1 MANSKNPDPPRKTPP
16 KNSGPKNSGPKKPG
30 PARKAPN
37 WKRTLLAWLL
47 AGAAGVAGI
56 LLLIAVW
63 WVIDL
68 PDVDKTLA
76 QKRPPAVTILD
87 RHGAQ
92 IAAYGGVG
100 GEWVPFK
107 RIPVNVTKA
116 VLAIEDRRFY
126 EHEGVDFWGVVRAVL
141 VNLRHGDV
149 KQGGST
155 ITQQLAK
162 NLFLTPDK
170 TAKRKIQEAMLA
182 YALERRLSKDQ
193 ILEQYLNRVYF
204 GAGAYGVESASR
216 RYFAKEVQDLT
227 LPEAAMLAGLL
238 KAPSRYSPL
247 NDPKVSAARTRQVLD
262 AMVDAD
268 FITEAQRRGAGMP
281 KIASRAAG
289 DSARYYTDWVMTEL
303 PQYVGEPTSDLTVR
317 TTFEPGIQ
325 FSAQQ
330 ALTDGL
336 EKGGGDGHV
345 TQGAIVVMTPSGE
358 VRAMVGGRDYQQS
371 EFNRAVRALRQPGS
385 AFKLFVYLAGFEA
398 GYDPN
403 SVMRDSP
410 VILDGWEPQN
420 YSEEFRG
427 PVTLRTAF
435 ADSINTV
442 AVKLA
447 NAADQSTVVE
457 AARRLGITT
466 KLSSLPSVSLG
477 VTEVRLLEL
486 TGAYAAIANGGYEVR
501 PYAITEIR
509 DADGDKIYKRKDQRE
524 RVVAQ
529 QQVEQLDELMRAVV
543 AYGTGTAARLPN
555 HVAAGKTGTSQE
567 WRNAWFIGYTDRYVG
582 GVWLGNDD
590 NSPMNHVAGG
600 GMPARIWRDMMVRAD
615 KVRTSD
621 AD

>member
-1 MANSKNPDPPRKTPP
+1 MASTKNPEPPRKTPP
-16 KNSGPKNSGPKKPG
+16 RKPG
-30 PARKAPN
+30 SPRKGGN
-37 WKRTLLAWLL
+37 WKRTLIAGLL
-47 AGAAGVAGI
+47 AAGAGVAGI
-56 LLLIAVW
+56 LLLIALW

-76 QKRPPAVTILD
+76 EKRPPAVSILD
-87 RHGAQ
+87 RNGAQ

-107 RIPVNVTKA
+107 RIPVTLTKA

-126 EHEGVDFWGVVRAVL
+126 SHEGVDFWGVVRAVL
-141 VNLRHGDV
+141 VNIRSGDV

-155 ITQQLAK
+155 VTQQLAK
-162 NLFLTPDK
+162 NLFLTPDR

-204 GAGAYGVESASR
+204 GAGAYGVEAASR
-216 RYFAKEVQDLT
+216 RYFAKDVQDLT
-227 LPEAAMLAGLL
+227 LSEAAMLAGLL
-238 KAPSRYSPL
+238 KAPSKYSPL
-247 NDPKVSAARTRQVLD
+247 NDQKTSEARTRQVLD
-262 AMVDAD
+262 AMVDAE
-268 FITEAQRRGAGMP
+268 FITEAQRKAAHMP
-281 KIASRAAG
+281 RIASRAAG
-289 DSARYYTDWVMTEL
+289 DSARYFTDWVMTEL
-303 PQYVGEPTSDLTVR
+303 PQYVGEPTSDLSVR

-330 ALTDGL
+330 ALTAAL
-336 EKGGGDGHV
+336 EKDGAQGHV
-345 TQGAIVVMTPSGE
+345 TQGAVVVMTPAGE
-358 VRAMVGGRDYQQS
+358 VRAMVGGRDYSQS

-410 VILDGWEPQN
+410 VILDGWQPQN
-420 YSEEFRG
+420 YTDEYRG

-466 KLSSLPSVSLG
+466 PLSTLPSVSLG
-477 VTEVRLLEL
+477 VTEVRLIEL
-486 TGAYAAIANGGYEVR
+486 TGAYATIANGGYEAR
-501 PYAITEIR
+501 PFAITEVR
-509 DADGDKIYKRKDQRE
+509 DAGGDVIYKRKDRRE

-529 QQVEQLDELMRAVV
+529 QQVDQLDEVMRAVV
-543 AYGTGTAARLPN
+543 SYGTGGNARLPN
-555 HVAAGKTGTSQE
+555 HVVAGKTGTSQE
-567 WRNAWFIGYTDRYVG
+567 WRNAWFIGYTDKYVG

-600 GMPARIWRDMMVRAD
+600 GMPARIWRDTMMRAD
-615 KVRTSD
+615 KVKSR

>member
-1 MANSKNPDPPRKTPP
+1 MAKSKKPDPPRKTPP
-16 KNSGPKNSGPKKPG
+16 KKPA
-30 PARKAPN
+30 PPRKGGS

-47 AGAAGVAGI
+47 AAGAGVAGI
-56 LLLIAVW
+56 LLLIVVW
-63 WVIDL
+63 WVVDL

-92 IAAYGGVG
+92 ITAYGGVG
-100 GEWVPFK
+100 GEWVPRK
-107 RIPVNVTKA
+107 RMPVNLIKA

-126 EHEGVDFWGVVRAVL
+126 SHEGVDFWGVVRAVV
-141 VNLRHGDV
+141 VNIRTGDV
-149 KQGGST
+149 RQGGST
-155 ITQQLAK
+155 LTQQLAK

-170 TAKRKIQEAMLA
+170 TIKRKVQEALLA
-182 YALERRLSKDQ
+182 YSLERRLTKDEL
-193 ILEQYLNRVYF
+193 LEQYLNRVYF
-204 GAGAYGVESASR
+204 GAGAYGVEAASR
-216 RYFAKEVQDLT
+216 RYFAKEVQDISLS
-227 LPEAAMLAGLL
+227 EAAMLAGLL

-247 NDPKVSAARTRQVLD
+247 NDTGMAAARTGQVLD
-262 AMVDAD
+262 AMVAAGYL
-268 FITEAQRRGAGMP
+268 TETRRRDIAMP
-281 KIASRAAG
+281 RIASRAAG
-289 DSARYYTDWVMTEL
+289 DSARYFTDWVMTEL

-317 TTFEPGIQ
+317 TTFEPGLQ

-330 ALTDGL
+330 ALTSGL
-336 EKGGGDGHV
+336 EKAGADGKV
-345 TQGAIVVMTPSGE
+345 NQGAVVVMTPSGE

-410 VILDGWEPQN
+410 VILDGWQPGN
-420 YSEEFRG
+420 YNGEFRG

-466 KLSSLPSVSLG
+466 PLSTLPSVSLG
-477 VTEVRLLEL
+477 VTEVRLIEL
-486 TGAYAAIANGGYEVR
+486 TGAYATIANGGYEAR
-501 PYAITEIR
+501 PYAILEVR
-509 DADGDKIYKRKDQRE
+509 DADGDKVYKRKESRE
-524 RVVAQ
+524 RVVAP
-529 QQVEQLDELMRAVV
+529 QQVEQLDDLMRAVV
-543 AYGTGTAARLPN
+543 SYGTGGNARLSN

-567 WRNAWFIGYTDRYVG
+567 WRNAWFVGYTDKYVA

-600 GMPARIWRDMMVRAD
+600 GMPARIWRDLMVRAD
-615 KVRTSD
+615 QVKRSS

>member
-1 MANSKNPDPPRKTPP
+1 MANTKNPSPPRKTPP
-16 KNSGPKNSGPKKPG
+16 KN
-30 PARKAPN
+30 PAPPRKGGS
-37 WKRTLLAWLL
+37 WQRTLLAWLL
-47 AGAAGVAGI
+47 ATAAGIAGV

-63 WVIDL
+63 WVVDL

-100 GEWVPFK
+100 GEWVPRR
-107 RIPVNVTKA
+107 RIPVNVVKA

-126 EHEGVDFWGVVRAVL
+126 THEGVDFWGVVRAVV
-141 VNLRHGDV
+141 VNIRSGDV

-155 ITQQLAK
+155 LTQQLAK

-204 GAGAYGVESASR
+204 GAGAYGVEAASR
-216 RYFAKEVQDLT
+216 RYFAKEVQDVT

-238 KAPSRYSPL
+238 KAPSKYSPL
-247 NDPKVSAARTRQVLD
+247 NDPKAAAARTRQVLD
-262 AMVDAD
+262 AMVDAG
-268 FITEAQRRGAGMP
+268 FLTEGRRRNIAIP
-281 KIASRAAG
+281 QVASRSAG
-289 DSARYYTDWVMTEL
+289 DSARYFTDWVMTEL

-317 TTFEPGIQ
+317 TTFEPGLQ

-336 EKGGGDGHV
+336 EKGGADGKV
-345 TQGAIVVMTPSGE
+345 SQGAIVVMTPAGE

-410 VILDGWEPQN
+410 VILDGWQPQN

-466 KLSSLPSVSLG
+466 PLSTLPSVSLG
-477 VTEVRLLEL
+477 VTEVRLIEL
-486 TGAYAAIANGGYEVR
+486 TGAYAAIANGGYEAR
-501 PYAITEIR
+501 PYAILEVR
-509 DADGDKIYKRKDQRE
+509 DADGDKVYKRKQNRG

-543 AYGTGTAARLPN
+543 SYGTGGNARLPN
-555 HVAAGKTGTSQE
+555 RVAAGKTGTSQE
-567 WRNAWFIGYTDRYVG
+567 WRNAWFVGYTDKYVA

-600 GMPARIWRDMMVRAD
+600 GMPAKIWRDLMVRAD
-615 KVRTSD
+615 KVKQSE

>member
-1 MANSKNPDPPRKTPP
+1 MANTKNPEPPRKTP
-16 KNSGPKNSGPKKPG
+16 PKKPG
-30 PARKAPN
+30 PARKQGGS

-47 AGAAGVAGI
+47 ATAAGIAGI

-87 RHGAQ
+87 RNGAQ

-107 RIPVNVTKA
+107 RMPLNLRKA
-116 VLAIEDRRFY
+116 VISIEDRRFY
-126 EHEGVDFWGVVRAVL
+126 THEGVDFWGVVRAVA
-141 VNLRHGDV
+141 VNLRSGDV
-149 KQGGST
+149 RQGGST

-162 NLFLTPDK
+162 NLFLTPDR
-170 TAKRKIQEAMLA
+170 TYKRKIQEAMLA

-204 GAGAYGVESASR
+204 GAGAYGVEAASR
-216 RYFAKEVQDLT
+216 RYFAKEVQDIT
-227 LPEAAMLAGLL
+227 LSEAAMLAGLL
-238 KAPSRYSPL
+238 QAPSRYSPL
-247 NDPKVSAARTRQVLD
+247 NDRKVAEARTRQVLD
-262 AMVDAD
+262 AMVAAENL
-268 FITEAQRRGAGMP
+268 TPAQRKNVTMP
-281 KIASRAAG
+281 KVASRAAG
-289 DSARYYTDWVMTEL
+289 DSARYFTDWVMTEL

-325 FSAQQ
+325 FGAQQ
-330 ALTDGL
+330 ALTDAL
-336 EKGGGDGHV
+336 DKGGEGGHV
-345 TQGAIVVMTPSGE
+345 TQGAIVVTTPEGE

-371 EFNRAVRALRQPGS
+371 EFNRAVKALRQPGS

-403 SVMRDSP
+403 STMRDSP
-410 VILDGWEPQN
+410 IILDGWEPQN
-420 YSEEFRG
+420 YTEEFRG
-427 PVTLRTAF
+427 SVTLRTAF

-466 KLSSLPSVSLG
+466 PLSTLPSVSLG

-486 TGAYAAIANGGYEVR
+486 TGAYAAIANGGYEAR
-501 PYAITEIR
+501 PYAILEVR
-509 DADGDKIYKRKDQRE
+509 DADGDRIYRRKAQRE

-529 QQVEQLDELMRAVV
+529 QQVEQLDDVMRAVV

-555 HVAAGKTGTSQE
+555 HVVAGKTGTSQE
-567 WRNAWFIGYTDRYVG
+567 WRNAWFIGYTDKYVG

-600 GMPARIWRDMMVRAD
+600 GLPARIWRDTMARAD
-615 KVRTSD
+615 KVKARA

>member
-1 MANSKNPDPPRKTPP
+1 MANSKTPDPPRKTPP
-16 KNSGPKNSGPKKPG
+16 KKPG
-30 PARKAPN
+30 TPRKGGG
-37 WKRTLLAWLL
+37 WQRTLLAWLL
-47 AGAAGVAGI
+47 ATAAGIVGV

-107 RIPVNVTKA
+107 RIPVNVVKA

-126 EHEGVDFWGVVRAVL
+126 THEGVDFWGVVRAVV
-141 VNLRHGDV
+141 VNLRSGDV

-155 ITQQLAK
+155 LTQQLAK

-204 GAGAYGVESASR
+204 GAGAYGVEAGSR
-216 RYFAKEVQDLT
+216 RYFAKEVQDVT

-238 KAPSRYSPL
+238 QRPSKYSPL
-247 NDPKVSAARTRQVLD
+247 TDPRAAAARTRQVFD
-262 AMVDAD
+262 AMVDAG
-268 FITEAQRRGAGMP
+268 FLSAARRRGLDMP
-281 KIASRAAG
+281 RIASRSAG
-289 DSARYYTDWVMTEL
+289 DSVRYFTDWVMTEL

-317 TTFEPGIQ
+317 TTFEPGLQ

-336 EKGGGDGHV
+336 EKGGSDGKV
-345 TQGAIVVMTPSGE
+345 SQGAIVVMTPAGE

-410 VILDGWEPQN
+410 VILDGWQPRN
-420 YSEEFRG
+420 YTDEYRG

-466 KLSSLPSVSLG
+466 PLSTLPSVSLG
-477 VTEVRLLEL
+477 VTEVRLIEL
-486 TGAYAAIANGGYEVR
+486 TGAYAAIANGGYEAR
-501 PYAITEIR
+501 PYAILEVR
-509 DADGDKIYKRKDQRE
+509 DADGDKVYRRKQQRE

-529 QQVEQLDELMRAVV
+529 QQVDQLDELMRAVV
-543 AYGTGTAARLPN
+543 SYGTGTGARLPN

-567 WRNAWFIGYTDRYVG
+567 WRNAWFVGYTDKYVA

-590 NSPMNHVAGG
+590 NAPMNRVAGG
-600 GMPARIWRDMMVRAD
+600 GMPARIWRDLMVRAD
-615 KVRTSD
+615 QVKQSE
-621 AD
+621 AE

>member
-1 MANSKNPDPPRKTPP
+1 MANTKKPDPPRKTPP
-16 KNSGPKNSGPKKPG
+16 TTPG
-30 PARKAPN
+30 KARKGGG
-37 WKRTLLAWLL
+37 WQRTLLAWML
-47 AGAAGVAGI
+47 AIAAGFAGI

-107 RIPVNVTKA
+107 RIPVNVVQA

-126 EHEGVDFWGVVRAVL
+126 SHEGVDFWGVVRAVV
-141 VNLRHGDV
+141 VNLRSGDV

-204 GAGAYGVESASR
+204 GAGAYGVEAASR
-216 RYFAKEVQDLT
+216 RYFAKEVQDVT
-227 LPEAAMLAGLL
+227 LSEAAMLAGLL
-238 KAPSRYSPL
+238 QRPSKYSPL
-247 NDPKVSAARTRQVLD
+247 TDPKAAEARTRQVFD
-262 AMVDAD
+262 AMVAAG
-268 FITEAQRRGAGMP
+268 FIGEARRRGLEMP
-281 KIASRAAG
+281 RIASRSAG
-289 DSARYYTDWVMTEL
+289 DSARYFTDWVMTEL

-317 TTFEPGIQ
+317 TTFEPGVQ
-325 FSAQQ
+325 FSAQH
-330 ALTDGL
+330 ALADGL
-336 EKGGGDGHV
+336 EKGGADGKV
-345 TQGAIVVMTPSGE
+345 SQGAIVVMTPKGE

-410 VILDGWEPQN
+410 VILDGWQPRN
-420 YSEEFRG
+420 YAEEFRG

-466 KLSSLPSVSLG
+466 PLSTLPSVSLG
-477 VTEVRLLEL
+477 VTEVRLIEL
-486 TGAYAAIANGGYEVR
+486 TGAYAAIANGGFEAR
-501 PYAITEIR
+501 PYAITEVR
-509 DADGDKIYKRKDQRE
+509 DADGDTVYKRKQQRE
-524 RVVAQ
+524 RVVAP

-543 AYGTGTAARLPN
+543 SYGTGGNARLAN

-567 WRNAWFIGYTDRYVG
+567 WRNAWFVGYTDKYVA

-600 GMPARIWRDMMVRAD
+600 GMPARIWRDVMVRAD
-615 KVRTSD
+615 QVRQSE

>member
-1 MANSKNPDPPRKTPP
+1 MANSKTPDPPRKTPP
-16 KNSGPKNSGPKKPG
+16 KKPG
-30 PARKAPN
+30 TPRKGGG
-37 WKRTLLAWLL
+37 WQRTLLAWLL
-47 AGAAGVAGI
+47 AVAAGIAGV

-63 WVIDL
+63 WIIDL

-100 GEWVPFK
+100 GEWVPFR
-107 RIPVNVTKA
+107 RIPVNVVKA

-126 EHEGVDFWGVVRAVL
+126 SHEGVDFWGVVRAVV
-141 VNLRHGDV
+141 VNLRSGDV

-204 GAGAYGVESASR
+204 GAGAYGVEAASR
-216 RYFAKEVQDLT
+216 RYFAKEVQDVT

-238 KAPSRYSPL
+238 KAPSKYSPL
-247 NDPKVSAARTRQVLD
+247 NDPRAAAARTRQVFD
-262 AMVDAD
+262 AMVDAG
-268 FITEAQRRGAGMP
+268 FLSAARRRGLDMP
-281 KIASRAAG
+281 RIASRSAG
-289 DSARYYTDWVMTEL
+289 DSARYFTDWVMTEL

-317 TTFEPGIQ
+317 TTFEPGLQ

-336 EKGGGDGHV
+336 DKGGADGQV
-345 TQGAIVVMTPSGE
+345 SQGAIVVMTPAGE

-410 VILDGWEPQN
+410 VILDGWQPRN
-420 YSEEFRG
+420 YTDEYRG

-466 KLSSLPSVSLG
+466 PLSTLPSVSLG
-477 VTEVRLLEL
+477 VTEVRLIEL
-486 TGAYAAIANGGYEVR
+486 TGAYAAIANGGYEAR
-501 PYAITEIR
+501 PYAIVEVR
-509 DADGDKIYKRKDQRE
+509 DADGDKVYRRKQQRE

-543 AYGTGTAARLPN
+543 SYGTGTGARLPN

-567 WRNAWFIGYTDRYVG
+567 WRNAWFVGYTDKYVA

-590 NSPMNHVAGG
+590 NAPMNRVAGG
-600 GMPARIWRDMMVRAD
+600 GMPARIWRDLMARAD
-615 KVRTSD
+615 QVKQSG
-621 AD
+621 AE

>member
-1 MANSKNPDPPRKTPP
+1 MATPKNPEPPRKTPP
-16 KNSGPKNSGPKKPG
+16 KKTVPP
-30 PARKAPN
+30 RKGGG
-37 WKRTLLAWLL
+37 WKRTLLAWVL
-47 AGAAGVAGI
+47 ATGAGVAGV
-56 LLLIAVW
+56 LLLVALW
-63 WVIDL
+63 WMVDL

-76 QKRPPAVTILD
+76 QKRPPAITILD
-87 RHGAQ
+87 RNGAQ

-100 GEWVPFK
+100 GEWVP
-107 RIPVNVTKA
+107 RRRMPDNLIKA

-126 EHEGVDFWGVVRAVL
+126 SHEGVDFWGVVRAV
-141 VNLRHGDV
+141 VANVRSGDV
-149 KQGGST
+149 VQGGST
-155 ITQQLAK
+155 LTQQLAK

-182 YALERRLSKDQ
+182 YALERRLTKDE

-204 GAGAYGVESASR
+204 GAGAYGVEAASR
-216 RYFAKEVQDLT
+216 RYFAKEVQDINLQESA
-227 LPEAAMLAGLL
+227 LLAGLL
-238 KAPSRYSPL
+238 KAPSKYSPL
-247 NDPKVSAARTRQVLD
+247 TDAKVSAARTKRVLD
-262 AMVDAD
+262 AMVDAG
-268 FITEAQRRGAGMP
+268 FLSEARRRGLGMP
-281 KIASRAAG
+281 EIASRAAG
-289 DSARYYTDWVMTEL
+289 DSARYFTDWVMTEL

-317 TTFEPGIQ
+317 TTFEPGLQ
-325 FSAQQ
+325 FAAQQ
-330 ALTDGL
+330 ALTAGLDGA
-336 EKGGGDGHV
+336 GPDARV
-345 TQGAIVVMTPSGE
+345 SQGAIVIMTPEGQ
-358 VRAMVGGRDYQQS
+358 VRAMVGGRDYQRS

-410 VILDGWEPQN
+410 VILDGWQPQN

-447 NAADQSTVVE
+447 NAADQGTVVQ

-466 KLSSLPSVSLG
+466 PLSTLPSVSLG
-477 VTEVRLLEL
+477 VTEVKLIEL
-486 TGAYAAIANGGYEVR
+486 TGAYAAIANGGYEA
-501 PYAITEIR
+501 PAYAITEVR
-509 DADGDKIYKRKDQRE
+509 DADGDKVYKRKNHRE

-529 QQVEQLDELMRAVV
+529 QQVEQLDEVMRAVV
-543 AYGTGTAARLPN
+543 SYGTGGNARLPN
-555 HVAAGKTGTSQE
+555 HVVAGKTGTSQE
-567 WRNAWFIGYTDRYVG
+567 WRNAWFVGYTDRYVA

-600 GMPARIWRDMMVRAD
+600 GMPAKIWRDMMVRAD
-615 KVRTSD
+615 KVKQSK

>member
-1 MANSKNPDPPRKTPP
+1 MANTKNPSPPRKTPP
-16 KNSGPKNSGPKKPG
+16 KN
-30 PARKAPN
+30 PAPPRKGGS
-37 WKRTLLAWLL
+37 WQRTLLAWLL
-47 AGAAGVAGI
+47 ATAAGIAGV

-63 WVIDL
+63 WVVDL

-100 GEWVPFK
+100 GEWVPRR
-107 RIPVNVTKA
+107 RIPVNVVKA

-126 EHEGVDFWGVVRAVL
+126 THEGVDFWGVVRAVV
-141 VNLRHGDV
+141 VNIRSGDV

-155 ITQQLAK
+155 LTQQLAK

-204 GAGAYGVESASR
+204 GAGAYGVEAASR
-216 RYFAKEVQDLT
+216 RYFAKEVQDVT

-238 KAPSRYSPL
+238 KAPSKYSPL
-247 NDPKVSAARTRQVLD
+247 NDPKAAAARTRQVLD
-262 AMVDAD
+262 AMVDAG
-268 FITEAQRRGAGMP
+268 FLTEGRRRNIAIP
-281 KIASRAAG
+281 QVASRSAG
-289 DSARYYTDWVMTEL
+289 DSARYFTDWVMTEL

-317 TTFEPGIQ
+317 TTFEPGLQ

-336 EKGGGDGHV
+336 EKGGADGKV
-345 TQGAIVVMTPSGE
+345 SQGAIVVMTPAGE

-410 VILDGWEPQN
+410 VILDGWQPQN

-466 KLSSLPSVSLG
+466 PLSTLPSVSLG
-477 VTEVRLLEL
+477 VTEVRLIEL
-486 TGAYAAIANGGYEVR
+486 TGAYAAIANGGYEAR
-501 PYAITEIR
+501 PYAILEVR
-509 DADGDKIYKRKDQRE
+509 DADGDKVYKRKQNRE

-543 AYGTGTAARLPN
+543 SYGTGGNARLPN
-555 HVAAGKTGTSQE
+555 RVAAGKTGTSQE
-567 WRNAWFIGYTDRYVG
+567 WRNAWFVGYTDKYVA

-600 GMPARIWRDMMVRAD
+600 GMPAKIWRDLMVRAD
-615 KVRTSD
+615 KVKQSE

>member
-1 MANSKNPDPPRKTPP
+1 MANTKNPDPPRKTPP
-16 KNSGPKNSGPKKPG
+16 KKPG
-30 PARKAPN
+30 TPRKGGS
-37 WKRTLLAWLL
+37 WQRTLLAWVL
-47 AGAAGVAGI
+47 ACAAGVAGV

-100 GEWVPFK
+100 GEWVPYK
-107 RIPVNVTKA
+107 RIPVNLVKA

-126 EHEGVDFWGVVRAVL
+126 THEGVDFWGVVRAVV
-141 VNLRHGDV
+141 VNLRSGDV

-155 ITQQLAK
+155 LTQQLAK
-162 NLFLTPDK
+162 NMFLTPDK

-182 YALERRLSKDQ
+182 YALERRLSKEQ

-204 GAGAYGVESASR
+204 GAGAYGVEAASR
-216 RYFAKEVQDLT
+216 RYFAKEVQDVT

-247 NDPKVSAARTRQVLD
+247 TDPKAAESRTRQVLD

-268 FITEAQRRGAGMP
+268 FLTEAQRRGIAMP
-281 KIASRAAG
+281 EIASRSAG
-289 DSARYYTDWVMTEL
+289 DSARYFTDWIMTEL

-317 TTFEPGIQ
+317 TTFEPGLQ

-330 ALTDGL
+330 ALTAAL
-336 EKGGGDGHV
+336 EKGGADGKV
-345 TQGAIVVMTPSGE
+345 GQGAIVVMTPAGE

-410 VILDGWEPQN
+410 VILDGWQPQN
-420 YSEEFRG
+420 YNEEFRG

-466 KLSSLPSVSLG
+466 PLSTLPSVSLG
-477 VTEVRLLEL
+477 VTEVRLIEL
-486 TGAYAAIANGGYEVR
+486 TGAYAAIANGGYEAR
-501 PYAITEIR
+501 PYAILEVR
-509 DADGDKIYKRKDQRE
+509 DADGDKVFRRKESRE
-524 RVVAQ
+524 RVVAP
-529 QQVEQLDELMRAVV
+529 QQVDQLDELMRAVV
-543 AYGTGTAARLPN
+543 SYGTGTGARLPN

-567 WRNAWFIGYTDRYVG
+567 WRNAWFVGYTEKYVA

-600 GMPARIWRDMMVRAD
+600 GMPARIWRDLMVRAD
-615 KVRTSD
+615 KVKTGE

>member
-1 MANSKNPDPPRKTPP
+1 MANTKNPDPPRKTQ
-16 KNSGPKNSGPKKPG
+16 PKKPHT
-30 PARKAPN
+30 PRKGGS
-37 WKRTLLAWLL
+37 WQRTLLAWML
-47 AGAAGVAGI
+47 ACAAGVAGV

-68 PDVDKTLA
+68 PDVDKALA

-100 GEWVPFK
+100 GEWVPYK
-107 RIPVNVTKA
+107 RIPVSLVKA

-126 EHEGVDFWGVVRAVL
+126 THEGVDFWGVVRAVV
-141 VNLRHGDV
+141 VNLRSGDV

-155 ITQQLAK
+155 LTQQLAK
-162 NLFLTPDK
+162 NMFLTPDK

-204 GAGAYGVESASR
+204 GAGAYGVEAASR
-216 RYFAKEVQDLT
+216 RYFAKEVQDVT
-227 LPEAAMLAGLL
+227 LSEAAMLAGLL
-238 KAPSRYSPL
+238 KAPSRCSPL
-247 NDPKVSAARTRQVLD
+247 TDPKAAAARTRQVLD
-262 AMVDAD
+262 AMVDAE
-268 FITEAQRRGAGMP
+268 FLTEVQRRAAAMP
-281 KIASRAAG
+281 KIASRSAG
-289 DSARYYTDWVMTEL
+289 DSARYFTDWIMSEL
-303 PQYVGEPTSDLTVR
+303 PQYVGEPTSDLSVR
-317 TTFEPGIQ
+317 TTFEPGLQ

-330 ALTDGL
+330 ALTAAL
-336 EKGGGDGHV
+336 EKGGADGNV
-345 TQGAIVVMTPSGE
+345 SQGAIVVMTPAGE

-410 VILDGWEPQN
+410 VILDGWQPQN
-420 YSEEFRG
+420 YNEEFRG

-466 KLSSLPSVSLG
+466 PLSTLPSVSLG
-477 VTEVRLLEL
+477 VTEVRLIEL
-486 TGAYAAIANGGYEVR
+486 TSAYAAIANGGYEAR
-501 PYAITEIR
+501 PYAILEVR
-509 DADGDKIYKRKDQRE
+509 DADGDKVFRRKETRE

-529 QQVEQLDELMRAVV
+529 QQVDQLDELMRAVV
-543 AYGTGTAARLPN
+543 SYGTGTGARLPN

-567 WRNAWFIGYTDRYVG
+567 WRNAWFVGYTDQYVA

-600 GMPARIWRDMMVRAD
+600 GMPARIWRDLMVRAD
-615 KVRTSD
+615 KVKTGE
-621 AD
+621 AN

>member
-1 MANSKNPDPPRKTPP
+1 MAPSKNPEPPRKTPP
-16 KNSGPKNSGPKKPG
+16 KKPG
-30 PARKAPN
+30 KPRKGGN
-37 WKRTLLAWLL
+37 WKRTALTWLL
-47 AGAAGVAGI
+47 ATAAGVAGI
-56 LLLIAVW
+56 LMLIAVW
-63 WVIDL
+63 WMIDL

-100 GEWVPFK
+100 GEWVPRRK
-107 RIPVNVTKA
+107 MPENLIRA

-126 EHEGVDFWGVVRAVL
+126 SHEGVDFWGVVRAV
-141 VNLRHGDV
+141 VTNLRHGDV
-149 KQGGST
+149 VQGGST
-155 ITQQLAK
+155 LTQQLAK

-182 YALERRLSKDQ
+182 YALERRLSKDE

-204 GAGAYGVESASR
+204 GAGAYGVEAASR
-216 RYFAKEVQDLT
+216 RYFAKEVQYLN
-227 LPEAAMLAGLL
+227 LEEAALLAGLL
-238 KAPSRYSPL
+238 KAPSKYSPL
-247 NDPKVSAARTRQVLD
+247 ADMKLSTARTKLVLD
-262 AMVDAD
+262 AMVDAG
-268 FITEAQRRGAGMP
+268 FITEDRRKGLGEP

-289 DSARYYTDWVMTEL
+289 DSAKYFTDWVMAEL

-317 TTFEPGIQ
+317 TTFEPGLQ
-325 FSAQQ
+325 FAAQQ
-330 ALTDGL
+330 ALTSGL
-336 EKGGGDGHV
+336 DAASPETKV
-345 TQGAIVVMTPSGE
+345 SQGAIVVMAPDGQ

-398 GYDPN
+398 GYEPN

-410 VILDGWEPQN
+410 VILDGWQPQN
-420 YSEEFRG
+420 YDGEYRG

-447 NAADQSTVVE
+447 NAADQATVVD

-466 KLSSLPSVSLG
+466 PMSTLPSVSLG
-477 VTEVRLLEL
+477 VTDVRLLEL
-486 TGAYAAIANGGYEVR
+486 TGAYAAIANGGYEAR

-509 DADGDKIYKRKDQRE
+509 DADGKKVYTRKAHRE
-524 RVVAQ
+524 RVVAPE
-529 QQVEQLDELMRAVV
+529 QVDQLDEVMRAVV
-543 AYGTGTAARLPN
+543 SYGTGGNARLPN
-555 HVAAGKTGTSQE
+555 HVVAGKTGTSQE
-567 WRNAWFIGYTDRYVG
+567 WRNAWFIGYTDQYVA

-600 GMPARIWRDMMVRAD
+600 GMPAKIWRDMMIRAD
-615 KVRTSD
+615 GVKEGR

>member
-1 MANSKNPDPPRKTPP
+1 MATTKNPNPPRKTPP
-16 KNSGPKNSGPKKPG
+16 RKPG
-30 PARKAPN
+30 PPRKQGGS
-37 WKRTLLAWLL
+37 WKRTLLAWMLAIA
-47 AGAAGVAGI
+47 AGAVGI

-100 GEWVPFK
+100 GEWVPY
-107 RIPVNVTKA
+107 RRMPVNLRKA
-116 VLAIEDRRFY
+116 VLAIEDRRFF
-126 EHEGVDFWGVVRAVL
+126 EHEGVDFWGVVRAV
-141 VNLRHGDV
+141 VTNIRHGDV
-149 KQGGST
+149 VQGGST

-182 YALERRLSKDQ
+182 YALERRLSKDE

-204 GAGAYGVESASR
+204 GSGAYGVEAASR
-216 RYFAKEVQDLT
+216 RYFAKEVQDISLS
-227 LPEAAMLAGLL
+227 EAAMLAGLL

-247 NDPKVSAARTRQVLD
+247 NDAKVAEARTRQVLA
-262 AMVDAD
+262 AMVDAG
-268 FITEAQRRGAGMP
+268 FITQARRRDARMP
-281 KIASRAAG
+281 EIASRAAG
-289 DSARYYTDWVMTEL
+289 DSARYFTDWVMTEL

-317 TTFEPGIQ
+317 TTFEPALQ

-330 ALTDGL
+330 ALTAAL
-336 EKGGGDGHV
+336 EKGGADGHV
-345 TQGAIVVMTPSGE
+345 SQGAVVVMTPAGE

-371 EFNRAVRALRQPGS
+371 EFNRAVKALRQPGS

-410 VILDGWEPQN
+410 VILDGWQPQN
-420 YSEEFRG
+420 YTEEFRG

-466 KLSSLPSVSLG
+466 PLSTLPSVSLG

-486 TGAYAAIANGGYEVR
+486 TGAYAAIANGGYEAR
-501 PYAITEIR
+501 PYAILEVR
-509 DADGDKIYKRKDQRE
+509 DADGDRVYRRKDQRE

-529 QQVEQLDELMRAVV
+529 QQVQQLDEVLRAVV
-543 AYGTGTAARLPN
+543 SYGTGRAAGLPN

-567 WRNAWFIGYTDRYVG
+567 WRNAWFIGYTERYVG

-600 GMPARIWRDMMVRAD
+600 GMPARIWRDVMVRAD
-615 KVRTSD
+615 KVKVSE
-621 AD
+621 AE